1 MGIVESL
8 LQNGFNWLKYVMTL
22 KGTVKK
28 GMKGRFEDL
37 QTRSCCPFVGVEFQ
51 PLGKE
56 FLCFNITPS

>member
-8 LQNGFNWLKYVMTL
+8 LQNGFNWLKYIMTL

-37 QTRSCCPFVGVEFQ
+37 QTCSCCPFDGVEFQ

-56 FLCFNITPS
+56 FLCFNIMPS